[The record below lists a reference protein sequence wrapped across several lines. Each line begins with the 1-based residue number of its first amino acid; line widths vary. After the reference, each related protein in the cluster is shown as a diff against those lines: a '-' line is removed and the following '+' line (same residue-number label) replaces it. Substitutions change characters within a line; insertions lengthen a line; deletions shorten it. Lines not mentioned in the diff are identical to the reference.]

1 MNAIARAMAHWP
13 LSVKAPKWMAAVLVV
28 LLSMIFIPVTLFSLE
43 PPPLKG
49 RVNDYAEMLSVSATR
64 ALSISLKELEQSD
77 STQIVVL
84 TIPSLE
90 GEALEAYS
98 LRVVEQW
105 KIGQKGYDNGAL
117 LLIAKKERKIRIEVG
132 YGLEGTLTD
141 IKAGQI
147 IRNVIVPHFRA
158 GDIDRG
164 VLEGVQAMV
173 QVVRGEFSAVEVR
186 PAKKREK
193 SNWNVISF
201 SIFVFLALIN
211 LLGRLRRP
219 LGAAAGGVFF
229 PIVGALFTHLNWQW
243 ILAMIPI
250 GIAAGFILSFFGAPL
265 SFSGSRTSYRHGRGG
280 WYLGA
285 GGTGG
290 GFSSGGFGGF
300 SGGGGGFGGGGAS
313 GGW

>member
-1 MNAIARAMAHWP
+1 MNVIACAVAHRLLSINIRKWMLAAIA
-13 LSVKAPKWMAAVLVV
+13 V
-28 LLSMIFIPVTLFSLE
+28 LFSIIIVPVALFALE

-49 RVNDYAEMLSVSATR
+49 RVNDYAGMLSVSAAK
-64 ALSISLKELEQSD
+64 ALSISLKELEKSD

-90 GEALEAYS
+90 GESLEAYS
-98 LRVVEQW
+98 MQVVEQW
-105 KIGQKGYDNGAL
+105 KIGQKGHDNGAL

-141 IKAGQI
+141 IKAGLI

-158 GDIDRG
+158 GNIDRG
-164 VLEGVQAMV
+164 VLDGVRAMI
-173 QVVRGEFSAVEVR
+173 QVVRGEYSAVE
-186 PAKKREK
+186 KRSVNSRERL
-193 SNWNVISF
+193 NWNTVSF
-201 SIFVFLALIN
+201 SMFIFLALIN

-229 PIVGALFTHLNWQW
+229 PIVGALFINLNWHW
-243 ILAMIPI
+243 ILALIPI
-250 GIAAGFILSFFGAPL
+250 GMVAGFILSFFGAPL
-265 SFSGSRTSYRHGRGG
+265 SFSSSRTSHRRGG
-280 WYLGA
+280 GAWYIGS
-285 GGTGG
+285 GG

>member
-1 MNAIARAMAHWP
+1 MNAVACAMTHSLLP
-13 LSVKAPKWMAAVLVV
+13 INIRKSPVAAFAILF
-28 LLSMIFIPVTLFSLE
+28 SMIILPVALFALE

-49 RVNDYAEMLSVSATR
+49 RVNDYAGMLSVSAAK

-84 TIPSLE
+84 TVPSLE
-90 GEALEAYS
+90 GESLEAYS
-98 LRVVEQW
+98 LQVVEQW

-158 GDIDRG
+158 GNIDRG
-164 VLEGVQAMV
+164 LLDGVRAMV
-173 QVVRGEFSAVEVR
+173 QVVRGEYSAVEKRSVNS
-186 PAKKREK
+186 REK
-193 SNWNVISF
+193 LNWNTVSF
-201 SIFVFLALIN
+201 SVFIFLALIN

-229 PIVGALFTHLNWQW
+229 PIVGALFINLNWLW

-250 GIAAGFILSFFGAPL
+250 GMAAGFILSFFGAPL
-265 SFSGSRTSYRHGRGG
+265 SFSSSHTSHQRGG
-280 WYLGA
+280 SGWYIGS
-285 GGTGG
+285 GG

>member
-1 MNAIARAMAHWP
+1 M
-13 LSVKAPKWMAAVLVV
+13 
-28 LLSMIFIPVTLFSLE
+28 
-43 PPPLKG
+43 
-49 RVNDYAEMLSVSATR
+49 
-64 ALSISLKELEQSD
+64 LKECFDEW
-77 STQIVVL
+77 T
-84 TIPSLE
+84 TK
-90 GEALEAYS
+90 
-98 LRVVEQW
+98 R
-105 KIGQKGYDNGAL
+105 
-117 LLIAKKERKIRIEVG
+117 IAKKERKIRIEVG

-147 IRNVIVPHFRA
+147 IRNMIVPHFRA

-186 PAKKREK
+186 PADKREK

>member
-1 MNAIARAMAHWP
+1 MTHWLLPTNIRKAMVAAFAI
-13 LSVKAPKWMAAVLVV
+13 LF
-28 LLSMIFIPVTLFSLE
+28 SMITLPAALFALE

-49 RVNDYAEMLSVSATR
+49 RVNDYAGMLSVSAAR

-90 GEALEAYS
+90 GEPLEAYS
-98 LRVVEQW
+98 LQVVEQW

-147 IRNVIVPHFRA
+147 IRNVIVPHFRS
-158 GDIDRG
+158 GNIDRG
-164 VLEGVQAMV
+164 VLDGVRAMV
-173 QVVRGEFSAVEVR
+173 QVVRGEYSAVD
-186 PAKKREK
+186 KRQPGSRK
-193 SNWNVISF
+193 DPSRQPGLF
-201 SIFVFLALIN
+201 AIFIFLGLIN

-219 LGAAAGGVFF
+219 LGAAAGGLFF
-229 PIVGALFTHLNWQW
+229 PILGLLFFNFSALWL
-243 ILAMIPI
+243 LALIPI
-250 GIAAGFILSFFGAPL
+250 GIGAGLILSFFGAPL
-265 SFSGSRTSYRHGRGG
+265 SFSSSHTSHRRGGGG
-280 WYLGA
+280 WYIGS
-285 GGTGG
+285 GG